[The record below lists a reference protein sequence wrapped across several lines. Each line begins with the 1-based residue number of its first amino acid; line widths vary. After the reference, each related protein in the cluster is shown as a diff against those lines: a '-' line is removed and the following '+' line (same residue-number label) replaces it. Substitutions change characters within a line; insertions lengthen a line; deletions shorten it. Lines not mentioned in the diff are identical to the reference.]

1 MKLTRQI
8 ALLLLTTAITL
19 GSFSPFSLA
28 ETTLPINININTA
41 TAVELAEALDGVGE
55 VRAAAIIA
63 LREKLGGFV
72 NLEQLLEINGIGV
85 AMLSRI
91 SSIIVLE

>member
-1 MKLTRQI
+1 M
-8 ALLLLTTAITL
+8 L
-19 GSFSPFSLA
+19 GLVCLKELEAHFFNQGIDHEANSSNSLA
-28 ETTLPINININTA
+28 ININTA

>member
-28 ETTLPINININTA
+28 ESTLPININTA
-41 TAVELAEALDGVGE
+41 TAVELVEAIDGVGE

-63 LREKLGGFV
+63 LREQLGGFV
-72 NLEQLLEINGIGV
+72 NLEQLLDIKGIGE
-85 AMLSRI
+85 ATLLRI
-91 SSIIVLE
+91 RSIIVLE

>member
-28 ETTLPINININTA
+28 ETTLPININTT

>member
-28 ETTLPINININTA
+28 ETTLPININTA

-63 LREKLGGFV
+63 LSEKLGGFV

>member
-28 ETTLPINININTA
+28 QSTLPININTA
-41 TAVELAEALDGVGE
+41 TAVELVEAIDGVGE

-63 LREKLGGFV
+63 LREQLGGFV
-72 NLEQLLEINGIGV
+72 NLEQLLDIKGIGE
-85 AMLSRI
+85 ATLLRI
-91 SSIIVLE
+91 RSIIVLE

>member
-28 ETTLPINININTA
+28 ETTLPININTA